1 MFKEYFVVA
10 KYIASIPPGKDAT
23 EFILNEMEQEISDVS
38 SRGMKDYLHGL
49 FSIIE
54 GEEVNLEQ
62 EEEND

>member
-10 KYIASIPPGKDAT
+10 RFVAAIPKGKDMT
-23 EFILNEMEQEISDVS
+23 EFILHEVEQEISDVS

-49 FSIIE
+49 FSVIE
-54 GEEVNLEQ
+54 GQEVNIDD